1 MQRLHHQFCAAHN
14 EVAVYRPAE
23 RSTPLSMRASCFTPR
38 VKARPVSDDEPSSYT
53 EAMSRP
59 DAAQWRAAIDSE
71 LDSLRR
77 TGTWTLTPLAAGRQA
92 IGSRWVLKI
101 KRKADGTI
109 DKYKAR
115 LVAKGYAQKAGIDYD
130 ETFAP
135 VAKFTSIRMLLA
147 LAAHHDLEIHQMD
160 VKTAF
165 LNGDLDVDIYHG
177 AAGGIQHAGCT
188 RRTATGV

>member
-1 MQRLHHQFCAAHN
+1 
-14 EVAVYRPAE
+14 
-23 RSTPLSMRASCFTPR
+23 
-38 VKARPVSDDEPSSYT
+38 
-53 EAMSRP
+53 MSRP

-71 LDSLRR
+71 LDSLKRA
-77 TGTWTLTPLAAGRQA
+77 GTWTLTPLIAGRQA

-101 KRKADGTI
+101 KRKADGTV

-147 LAAHHDLEIHQMD
+147 LAAHHDFEIHHMD

-165 LNGDLDVDIYHG
+165 LNGDLDVDIYMEWF
-177 AAGGIQHAGCT
+177 AAPLRCEGEEGGVVCT
-188 RRTATGV
+188 RYARRPDRARRRGERWPQR